1 MKIAKLYSLIFSGL
15 VIFLCTTAYLTKDA
29 SKEVSIHKQTR
40 KVFASEKQEKYD
52 NSKII
57 KFNHK
62 LHIVDAEIKCEDCH
76 TGAVTSVSLK
86 DNLNPKKEVCAS
98 CHDVKSEKDCKLCHY
113 DGVFEKLKS
122 PKPDLIFSHKQHIDS
137 EKQKCTDCHQGLD
150 KVKFAKESAAGQPS
164 MESCYSCHNNQK
176 ASNNCESCHSNLT
189 NLNPKSHQSPNFLN
203 EHKVS
208 FNVPTDKNNC
218 AMCHSDNFCQTCH
231 SPVGVKGSNSKDN
244 FYAPYYT
251 KENGVR
257 TDRAALQKL
266 TNAHTLNYKFTHGLD
281 ANQKSFECKT
291 CHEEQSFCVSCH
303 QNGGEMITGIAP
315 TSHSIP
321 NFTTFGVNTG
331 GGLHSELARK
341 DIESC
346 SSCHNVEGRDPAC
359 IKCHMDN
366 DGIKGTNPK
375 THEFGFQ
382 KDEKGIWHNT
392 QGAVCYT
399 CHTDANAKPTGIAG
413 VGFCGYCHGQKR

>member
-1 MKIAKLYSLIFSGL
+1 
-15 VIFLCTTAYLTKDA
+15 
-29 SKEVSIHKQTR
+29 
-40 KVFASEKQEKYD
+40 
-52 NSKII
+52 
-57 KFNHK
+57 
-62 LHIVDAEIKCEDCH
+62 
-76 TGAVTSVSLK
+76 
-86 DNLNPKKEVCAS
+86 
-98 CHDVKSEKDCKLCHY
+98 
-113 DGVFEKLKS
+113 
-122 PKPDLIFSHKQHIDS
+122 
-137 EKQKCTDCHQGLD
+137 
-150 KVKFAKESAAGQPS
+150 
-164 MESCYSCHNNQK
+164 
-176 ASNNCESCHSNLT
+176 
-189 NLNPKSHQSPNFLN
+189 
-203 EHKVS
+203 
-208 FNVPTDKNNC
+208 
-218 AMCHSDNFCQTCH
+218 MCHSDNFCQTCH

-244 FYAPYYT
+244 FYVPYYT

-257 TDRAALQKL
+257 KDRAELQKL
-266 TNAHTLNYKFTHGLD
+266 TTAHTLNYRFTHGLD